1 MVIFHV
7 NVYQK
12 VYGIWNGIWKYD
24 GILCLSIFGI
34 LWLMFFL
41 EILCFFWPHI
51 FHNIPYIKTKYSIIF
66 HNTMFYGIV
75 YAIRELWFMYYYCY
89 WSNWSYYTVAKLVQI
104 TPITIFSG
112 VYKPTYSW
120 RAPHCSHGG
129 TPVAGS
135 EKKILYIYNLYV
147 YSFFGVP
154 AFQKSLH

>member
-1 MVIFHV
+1 MD
-7 NVYQK
+7 YGLEYGM
-12 VYGIWNGIWKYD
+12 VYGNMMEYYVFVHIWNTMAYVF
-24 GILCLSIFGI
+24 FGNT
-34 LWLMFFL
+34 MF
-41 EILCFFWPHI
+41 CFWPH
-51 FHNIPYIKTKYSIIF
+51 IF

-89 WSNWSYYTVAKLVQI
+89 WSSWSYYTWAKLVQI
-104 TPITIFSG
+104 APITIFSG

-154 AFQKSLH
+154 AFQKSLHWTKTMEHIKILFADEWTVF

>member
-1 MVIFHV
+1 MD
-7 NVYQK
+7 YGLEYGM
-12 VYGIWNGIWKYD
+12 VYGNMMEYYVFVHIWNTMALCFFWKYYV
-24 GILCLSIFGI
+24 
-34 LWLMFFL
+34 
-41 EILCFFWPHI
+41 FFWPHI

-135 EKKILYIYNLYV
+135 EKENPLHLQIYMFIHFSGYQHFKKV
-147 YSFFGVP
+147 SIE
-154 AFQKSLH
+154 